1 MGGPMKKEYR
11 TYVGID
17 WADQAHQV
25 SLREATTERVE
36 EKSFDHTGAGLR
48 AMVEWLA
55 KRAGGRTDE
64 VAVAIEIT
72 RGAIVETLLER
83 GFAVFAIN
91 PKQLDRFRD
100 RHTVAGAKDDRR
112 DAFVL
117 LHSLSTDRPA
127 FRKLEIEDPTIMRL
141 REHAR
146 MHEDLKQDLRRL
158 TNQLRAQLHRY
169 YPQMLALCSGADEPW
184 LWDLIERVPLP
195 EQGARVR
202 ERSVERILGDHKIRR
217 HSAPEV
223 VELLKTPALPVAPG
237 AAESARDHVVMLLP
251 RLRLT
256 REQLHEVEIRLG
268 RLLDEMESAEEIG
281 GHHDVA
287 IIRSWPGLGIIAS
300 AMMLA
305 EAWRPLGSRD
315 YHWLRALCGVAP
327 VTKQSGKSRQVMMR
341 QACNERLRSAV
352 HWWAGS
358 AVLHDPK
365 AKALYQSQ
373 RARGHSH
380 GRSVRAVAD
389 RLLRDL
395 VVCLSKQE
403 VYRAELR
410 RVA

>member
-1 MGGPMKKEYR
+1 MKSYR
-11 TYVGID
+11 IYVGID

-25 SLREATTERVE
+25 SLREAGTERIE
-36 EKSFDHTGAGLR
+36 EKSFDHSGAGLR
-48 AMVEWLA
+48 AMIEWLTR
-55 KRAGGRTDE
+55 RAGGRPDE
-64 VAVAIEIT
+64 VGVAIEVT

-117 LHSLSTDRPA
+117 LHSLSTDPQA
-127 FRKLEIEDPTIMRL
+127 FRELRIEDPRIMRL

-146 MHEDLKQDLRRL
+146 MYEELKNDLRRL

-169 YPQMLALCSGADEPW
+169 YPQMLTLCSAVDEPW

-195 EQGARVR
+195 ERGARVR
-202 ERSVERILGDHKIRR
+202 EKAVERILRDHRIRR

-223 VELLKTPALPVAPG
+223 VEILKTPALPVAPG

-256 REQLHEVEIRLG
+256 QEQLHEVEVKLG
-268 RLLDEMESAEEIG
+268 RLLDEMESAEAEIG

-287 IIRSWPGLGIIAS
+287 IIRSWPGLGMIVS

-305 EAWRPLGSRD
+305 EAWRPLGCRD

-327 VTKQSGKSRQVMMR
+327 VTRQSGKSRQVIMR
-341 QACNERLRSAV
+341 HACNERLRTAV

-365 AKALYQSQ
+365 AKALYQSHK
-373 RARGHSH
+373 ARGHSH
-380 GRSVRAVAD
+380 GRSIRAVAD